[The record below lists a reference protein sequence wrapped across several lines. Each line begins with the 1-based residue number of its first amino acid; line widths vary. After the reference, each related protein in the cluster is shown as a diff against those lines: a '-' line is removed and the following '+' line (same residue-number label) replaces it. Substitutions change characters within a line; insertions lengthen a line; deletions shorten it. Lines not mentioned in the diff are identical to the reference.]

1 MNVKIVAVTSALA
14 LAGGI
19 AAAPLA
25 TDYPAL
31 DLPTLLML
39 RFYTVPTDRSCDDG
53 ACKAPA
59 NDQPVEADELAAF
72 RANK

>member
-39 RFYTVPTDRSCDDG
+39 RFYTIPTTGSCDDG
-53 ACKAPA
+53 ACKSPETEH
-59 NDQPVEADELAAF
+59 PVQVDELAAF

>member
-1 MNVKIVAVTSALA
+1 MNVKILAVTSALA

-39 RFYTVPTDRSCDDG
+39 RFYTVPTTGSCDDA
-53 ACKAPA
+53 ACKPPA
-59 NDQPVEADELAAF
+59 NDHPVQTDELALF

>member
-1 MNVKIVAVTSALA
+1 MTSALA

-59 NDQPVEADELAAF
+59 NDQPVQADELAAF
-72 RANK
+72 RAQK